1 MANST
6 RIEIPAELERK
17 MEHAIARYPSERCRS
32 AAMPLLHLW
41 QEHFGFISDEA
52 VLWIAEKLG
61 LQPINILELV
71 TFYPIFRQQPAG
83 KTHIRICRTLSCAMA
98 GGLEL
103 MENLRVKLGIE
114 GPSDGEEM
122 HNPIAISA
130 DGNYSVEFVE
140 CLASCHTAP
149 VCMIGEELH
158 EKVNPESATDV
169 IGNRPAYA
177 EATAGKR
184 SAIGNP
190 ELAWPPHPMEHRL
203 VYKNIGRPG
212 WTSDIDCYLRDGG
225 YEQLKQA
232 LTLSRV
238 DIINKVKNS
247 GLRGRGGAGFSC
259 GLKWSFIKPD
269 EKRPVYLICN
279 ADESEPGTFKDRYII
294 HYDPHQLLEG
304 MLISCYALNVHT
316 AYIYT
321 RGEFPDGAKILER
334 AIEEA
339 RGHDFLGKNILGS
352 GFDVE
357 FYIHRGAGAYICGE
371 ETGLIE
377 SLEGKRGYPRIKPPY
392 FPAVLGLYMCPTIVN
407 NVETLCNIK
416 HIIAIGGA
424 EYARLG
430 RPNNTGTRVLCVSG
444 DVRHPGY
451 FEVEVG
457 TVTMG
462 QLIYEMAGG
471 LRPGRKLK
479 AVIPGGSSAK
489 VLRADERFKLKERQP
504 DGSTT
509 EREISIDDIPM
520 DFDSLAATGSMAGS
534 GGVIVLDDSRDMV
547 WVLNNINKFYA
558 HESCGQCT
566 PCREGSLWMQKITDR
581 MLRGGGVVE
590 DPKTLKTI
598 GDNIAG
604 RTICAFGEACAWP
617 TQSFVEKFS
626 EEFAAR
632 AQKPVPPPLPP
643 EYAPEEL
650 IDEESIPTVPMAH
663 DPGWEKAG
671 AKGTI

>member
-1 MANST
+1 MDD
-6 RIEIPAELERK
+6 
-17 MEHAIARYPSERCRS
+17 AIAHYPGEHRRS
-32 AAMPLLHLW
+32 AALPLLHLW
-41 QEHFGFISDEA
+41 QEHFGFVSDEA
-52 VLWIAEKLG
+52 TVWIAKKLG

-71 TFYPIFRQQPAG
+71 TFYPMFRRQQIG
-83 KTHIRICRTLSCAMA
+83 KTHIRVCRTLSCAMA

-103 MENLRVKLGIE
+103 MENLRMALGTQRS
-114 GPSDGEEM
+114 PDGEEM
-122 HNPIAISA
+122 HHPIAVSA
-130 DGNYSVEFVE
+130 GGNYSVEFVE

-149 VCMIGEELH
+149 VCMIGDELH
-158 EKVNPESATDV
+158 EKVNPLSAAELVGDRKLATPTSGREHAKNFGV
-169 IGNRPAYA
+169 GN
-177 EATAGKR
+177 
-184 SAIGNP
+184 SQ
-190 ELAWPPHPMEHRL
+190 LSWPPHPMEHRL

-212 WTSDIDCYLRDGG
+212 WTTDIDCYLRDGG

-232 LTLSRV
+232 LTLSRD
-238 DIINKVKNS
+238 DIVNKVKNS

-259 GLKWSFIKPD
+259 GLKWSFIKAD

-294 HYDPHQLLEG
+294 HDDPHQLLEG
-304 MLISCYALNVHT
+304 MLISCHALGAHT
-316 AYIYT
+316 AYIYI
-321 RGEFPDGAKILER
+321 RGEFPEGARILER

-339 RGHDFLGKNILGS
+339 RQRNFLGKNILGS
-352 GFDVE
+352 GFNVE
-357 FYIHRGAGAYICGE
+357 FYVHRGAGAYICGE

-416 HIIAIGGA
+416 HILAMGGA

-444 DVRHPGY
+444 DVQRPGY
-451 FEVEVG
+451 FEIEVG
-457 TVTMG
+457 AVTMG
-462 QLIYEMAGG
+462 QLIYQMAGG

-489 VLRADERFKLKERQP
+489 VLRADERFKHKERQT
-504 DGSTT
+504 DGSII

-520 DFDSLAATGSMAGS
+520 DFDALAAAGSMAGS

-617 TQSFVEKFS
+617 TQSFVEKFP

-632 AQKPVPPPLPP
+632 AQKPIPPPLPP
-643 EYAPEEL
+643 EYTSEEL
-650 IDEESIPTVPMAH
+650 IEEQSIPTVPMAH

>member
-1 MANST
+1 MADAT
-6 RIEIPAELERK
+6 RIQIPAELERR
-17 MEHAIARYPSERCRS
+17 MDAAVARYPTEHRRS

-41 QEHFGFISDEA
+41 QEHFGFIGDEA
-52 VLWIAEKLG
+52 IFWIAEKLS
-61 LQPINILELV
+61 LQPINILEVV
-71 TFYPIFRQQPAG
+71 TFYPMFRQHPTG
-83 KTHIRICRTLSCAMA
+83 KKHIRICRTLSCAMA
-98 GGLEL
+98 GGLEV
-103 MENLRVKLGIE
+103 MENLCASLGIQR
-114 GPSDGEEM
+114 PSDGEET
-122 HNPIAISA
+122 HNPIAVSA
-130 DGNYSVEFVE
+130 DGTYSVEFIE

-149 VCMIGEELH
+149 VCMVGEELQ
-158 EKVNPESATDV
+158 EKVNPERAGDL
-169 IGNRPAYA
+169 IGNRHAST
-177 EATAGKR
+177 EATSGKQ

-190 ELAWPPHPMEHRL
+190 GLTWPPHRLEHRL

-232 LTLSRV
+232 LTLSRD
-238 DIINKVKNS
+238 DIVNKVKNS

-269 EKRPVYLICN
+269 ERRPVYLICN

-294 HYDPHQLLEG
+294 HEDPHQLLEG
-304 MLISCYALNVHT
+304 MLISCYALNAHA
-316 AYIYT
+316 AYIYI
-321 RGEFPDGAKILER
+321 RGEFPAGAKILER

-339 RGHDFLGKNILGS
+339 RQRNFLGKNILGS

-416 HIIAIGGA
+416 HIIAMGGA

-444 DVRHPGY
+444 DVQRPGY
-451 FEVEVG
+451 FEIEVG
-457 TVTMG
+457 AVTMG

-489 VLRADERFKLKERQP
+489 VLRADEHFKLKQRQT
-504 DGSTT
+504 DGATI

-520 DFDSLAATGSMAGS
+520 DFDSLAAAGSMAGS

-547 WVLNNINKFYA
+547 WALNNINKFYA

-590 DPKTLKTI
+590 DPKTLKSI

-617 TQSFVEKFS
+617 TQSFVKKFP

-643 EYAPEEL
+643 EYTTQEL
-650 IDEESIPTVPMAH
+650 IEEESIPTVPMAR

-671 AKGTI
+671 ARGTI